1 MSSFRDTEKH
11 VSQIP
16 ALHLL
21 QKLGYKLLCKSELD
35 RERRGKL
42 GNVLLEDI
50 LHRQLHALNRI
61 QHRGSGYRFSEG
73 NLETAIERLRGH
85 GSAGLVKSNEAVTD
99 LLLLGTSLDQT
110 IEGETR
116 GRQLRYIDWQT
127 PQNNVFHVAKEFDV
141 ARTGSHQ
148 TRRPDLVLF
157 VNGIPFCAIECKGP
171 REDLDQGMSQHLR
184 NQGADEIPQLFRS
197 VQLLI
202 STKPSAVKYGTIDTP
217 LPFWSIW
224 RERESRDAIL
234 QRLVNEPL
242 DAAETGATFGDGFED
257 EQRPYEAML
266 EGGRAVTEQDR
277 VLDALCRPERLLDL
291 VRRFT
296 LFDLGIKKI
305 ARYQQ
310 FFAVKNILSR
320 VKSRDADGRR
330 QGGVIWHTQ
339 GSGKSITM
347 VMLARALALDVEIQN
362 PRIVLVTDRIDL
374 DEQLM
379 RTFDACGLEP
389 EKAGTGRHL
398 LDLVSRDKASVITTV
413 INKFDTALKAR
424 DFSDPSAD
432 VFLLVDESHR
442 SQYGE
447 IATRMRRVFPNA
459 CYLGFTGTPLM
470 KNEKSTFAK
479 FGGLIDI
486 YAIDQAVKD
495 GAVVPLLYEGR
506 FVERDINQ
514 QGIDQWFERVSQG
527 LSDQQKADLK
537 RKFSRAQ
544 ELGQTEQTIACI
556 AYDVS
561 THFRDTFQGNTP
573 FKGQLVAPSKRAAL
587 HFKRALDD
595 IGMVGSEVVI
605 SGPDEREGY
614 EEANDEPREEVQRF
628 WKKMMERYGN
638 ERDYNKKII
647 EAFKKREQPEIL
659 IVVDK
664 LLTGFDAP
672 RNTVLYLAKKI
683 TGHNLL
689 QAIARVNRVEQDKEH
704 GIIID
709 YAGVLGELDQALT
722 DYAAL
727 EGFEEQD
734 IAHAVT
740 AMRDDVAQLPQR
752 HAELLDVFKEI
763 ANKRDEEAYEL
774 HLADEARRD
783 LFYERL
789 AGFAGTLATAL
800 SSNDFVND
808 PRNERRIKR
817 YKDDLRRYQN
827 LRTAVR
833 RRYRENID
841 FKVYESRI
849 RKLLDTHIHAHEVTS
864 LTAKVD
870 IFDEEAFKEAVAQ
883 LTEPASKADAIASMT
898 KRTITERMQ
907 EDPVFYEKFSKLIQ
921 KAIDDYRKER
931 ITELEFLKKAT
942 EIREQVVKPA
952 NEDVPETVRDNALA
966 VAFFHTMEKAFSAH
980 PENSGRETRNAAAAA
995 AKAFSEIVDRH
1006 RVVNWTHNQDVQNAM
1021 RNDMDDYL
1029 LDVVRDDCGIA
1040 ITSAM
1045 LDEIADSALQTA
1057 RLRVP

>member
-1 MSSFRDTEKH
+1 MNDFRDNERH
-11 VSQIP
+11 VSQIS

-21 QKLGYKLLCKSELD
+21 QKLGYKLLSKSELD

-42 GNVLLEDI
+42 GNVLLEDV
-50 LHRQLHALNRI
+50 LRRQLHALNRI
-61 QHRGSGYRFSEG
+61 RHRGGEYPFSEA
-73 NLETAIERLRGH
+73 NIETAIERLRGH
-85 GSAGLVKSNEAVTD
+85 GSAGLVKTNEAVTD
-99 LLLLGTSLDQT
+99 LLQLGTSLDQT

-127 PQNNVFHVAKEFDV
+127 PGNNVFDVAKEFDV
-141 ARTGSHQ
+141 ARPGSHQ

-157 VNGIPFCAIECKGP
+157 VNGIPFSVIECKGP
-171 REDLDQGMSQHLR
+171 REDLAQGISQQLR
-184 NQGADEIPQLFRS
+184 NQSADEIPQLYRP

-224 RERESRDAIL
+224 RERESRDAVL
-234 QRLVNEPL
+234 SKLVNEPL
-242 DAAETGATFGDGFED
+242 DATETIKTFGDGFED
-257 EQRPYEAML
+257 EQVPYEAML
-266 EGGRAVTEQDR
+266 GGGRSVTEQDR

-291 VRRFT
+291 ARRFT
-296 LFDLGIKKI
+296 LFDLGAKKI

-310 FFAVKNILSR
+310 IFAVKNILAR
-320 VKSRDADGRR
+320 VKTREDLGRR

-339 GSGKSITM
+339 GSGKSLTM
-347 VMLARALALDVEIQN
+347 VMLARALALDADIEN

-374 DEQLM
+374 DEQLKN
-379 RTFDACGLEP
+379 TFAACGLEP
-389 EKAGTGRHL
+389 QKASTGRHL
-398 LDLVSRDKASVITTV
+398 LDLVSHHKASVITTV
-413 INKFDTALKAR
+413 INKFDTALNVR
-424 DFSDPSAD
+424 DFKDPSAD

-447 IATRMRRVFPNA
+447 IAARMRRIFPNA

-479 FGGLIDI
+479 FGGLIDV

-506 FVERDINQ
+506 FVEREINR

-527 LSDQQKADLK
+527 LTDEQKADLK

-544 ELGQTEQTIACI
+544 ELSQTEQTIACI
-556 AYDVS
+556 AYDLS
-561 THFRDTFQGNTP
+561 IHFRDAFQGNTP

-587 HFKRALDD
+587 QFKRALDD
-595 IGMVGSEVVI
+595 IGMLTSEVVI

-614 EEANDEPREEVQRF
+614 EEANEEPREEVQRF
-628 WKKMMERYGN
+628 WKKMMERHGN
-638 ERDYNKKII
+638 ERDYNKNII
-647 EAFKKREQPEIL
+647 EAFKKRNDPEIL

-672 RNTVLYLAKKI
+672 LNTVLYLAKKI

-689 QAIARVNRVEQDKEH
+689 QAIARVNRVEEGKEN

-722 DYAAL
+722 TYSAL
-727 EGFEEQD
+727 EGFEEDD
-734 IAHAVT
+734 IAHAVS
-740 AMRDDVAQLPQR
+740 AVRDEVAQLPQR
-752 HAELLDVFKEI
+752 HAELLDVFKEV

-774 HLADEARRD
+774 HLADEARRE

-789 AGFAGTLATAL
+789 AAFARTLATAL
-800 SSNDFVND
+800 SSNDFLND
-808 PRNERRIKR
+808 QKNERRIKR

-833 RRYRENID
+833 KRYREEID
-841 FKVYESRI
+841 FKVYEARI

-864 LTAKVD
+864 LTSRVD

-921 KAIDDYRKER
+921 LAIDDYRQQR
-931 ITELEFLKKAT
+931 ISELEFLNRVT
-942 EIREQVVKPA
+942 DIRDKVVRPA
-952 NEDVPETVRDNALA
+952 NEDVPETVRDNVVS
-966 VAFFHTMEKAFSAH
+966 VAFFHTIEKAFGS
-980 PENSGRETRNAAAAA
+980 NSDNAKRDIRTSAAAT
-995 AKAFSEIVDRH
+995 AKAFADIIDRH
-1006 RVVNWTHNQDVQNAM
+1006 CVVNWMHNQDVQNAM

-1029 LDVVRDDCGIA
+1029 FDIARDEHGIA
-1040 ITSAM
+1040 ITPVMLHDIIESA
-1045 LDEIADSALQTA
+1045 IQTA
-1057 RLRVP
+1057 RLRIQ